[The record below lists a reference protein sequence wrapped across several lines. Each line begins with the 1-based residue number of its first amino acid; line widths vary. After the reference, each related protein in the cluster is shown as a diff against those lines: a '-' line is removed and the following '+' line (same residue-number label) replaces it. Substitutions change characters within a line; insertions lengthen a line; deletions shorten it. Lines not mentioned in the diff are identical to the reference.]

1 MVCGLAKYRE
11 MPWTAVTRS
20 RRMLVISSGVK
31 TEVVGG
37 AEVTGAGGIG
47 DPTLVI
53 GAVVMMGSGGVG
65 VDDDMI
71 TTKSLITKLV
81 EPGILPDL
89 LRRL

>member
-1 MVCGLAKYRE
+1 M
-11 MPWTAVTRS
+11 
-20 RRMLVISSGVK
+20 
-31 TEVVGG
+31 
-37 AEVTGAGGIG
+37 TGAGSAEVIEAGGVG
-47 DPTLVI
+47 DPAVVI
-53 GAVVMMGSGGVG
+53 GPVVMMGSGGVG